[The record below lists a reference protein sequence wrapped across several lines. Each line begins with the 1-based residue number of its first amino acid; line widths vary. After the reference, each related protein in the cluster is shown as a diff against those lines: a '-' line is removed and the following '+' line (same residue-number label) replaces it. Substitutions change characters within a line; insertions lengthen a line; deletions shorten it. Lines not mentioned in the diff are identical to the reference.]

1 MDAVSLSV
9 RGKFDTEPYILNY
22 LQMPRHHTKS
32 FQEGIMIINR
42 RRIKQPSE
50 NVFEPADEAGY
61 NLMAGEQATSTFGGP
76 RFQYD

>member
-1 MDAVSLSV
+1 
-9 RGKFDTEPYILNY
+9 
-22 LQMPRHHTKS
+22 
-32 FQEGIMIINR
+32 MIINR